1 MKLPLRGGVTVKELG
16 KTLKEAREEKGL
28 TYEEVFEKTKIQP
41 RYLKALEEGNLD
53 VFPGEVYARGSL
65 RNYARILGLDE
76 KMVLNEY
83 YQHRGH
89 YSEALSREK
98 KSREKPLY
106 TKDDS
111 IWKNLVI
118 GILAIVLLFA
128 GIQGYQYYFGT
139 NNDKAVDLPEEGRER
154 DIPSPYEP
162 DDWEE
167 EEREDNEE
175 EEEEEVRETELVLAD
190 NDSLGRVYHLI
201 YSEKIELEVNFSER
215 CWARFTLDDGEAI
228 DSEYGDG
235 DIIKEDAEKEIWLRL
250 GNPRGAKV
258 RINGIDVDLEGIS
271 SPMNITVKLMDE
283 VPDNLDDYSG
293 SNE

>member
-1 MKLPLRGGVTVKELG
+1 MKELG